1 MKIPRRTFLTHA
13 AAAAALTTASASN
26 VFGQDTTKSME
37 AKPPG
42 TAPKDRVKPTH
53 DPALA
58 TEFVL
63 AAHRDLD
70 KVKAML
76 AREPRLVYASA
87 DTGNIGI
94 GDWEMGLN
102 GAAHVGRR
110 DIVEFLLSAG
120 ARIDTFCAAMLGYS
134 ETVIALL
141 KVSPQA
147 AVTKG
152 PHNLTLLYHAAIG
165 GEVAIAEAI
174 KPHLAP
180 NAPDFNQA
188 LSAAARDGRAP
199 MTEWLL
205 TNGATNVNAPDAFRK
220 TPLKIAVEKGF
231 QDVAAILRKHGGQET
246 L

>member
-1 MKIPRRTFLTHA
+1 MKIQRRTFLTYSVTT
-13 AAAAALTTASASN
+13 AALTALPTLFA
-26 VFGQDTTKSME
+26 QDA
-37 AKPPG
+37 AKPMDANPPKP
-42 TAPKDRVKPTH
+42 APKDRVRPTH
-53 DPALA
+53 DVALA
-58 TEFVL
+58 AEFVS

-76 AREPRLVYASA
+76 AREPRLVFASV

-110 DIVEFLLSAG
+110 DIVDYLLSQG

-134 ETVIALL
+134 DTVIALL

-147 AVTKG
+147 ATVHG

-165 GEVAIAEAI
+165 GEVSIAEAI
-174 KPHLAP
+174 KPLLAP

-205 TNGATNVNAPDAFRK
+205 TNGATNVNALDAFRR
-220 TPLKIAVEKGF
+220 TPLKLALEKGYP
-231 QDVAAILRKHGGQET
+231 DVADILRKHGGKEI